1 MEDRNFKGRAEAAA
15 AEAAEAAAAA
25 ASGARGGDESN
36 ESGESLTYFES
47 VPNSQPKSVPLCFCL
62 NCIFYTR
69 RSSVHVNLLSPALD
83 LYLPS
88 SIPTPHK
95 PIVSFNL
102 KDLAFRFSRMMQRLF
117 SPLLLLLLVAPC
129 CLSWGPFS
137 HVQFGSDSL
146 PSPPA
151 SQQQLSSYFAGCV
164 SPDALKS
171 VNLSLHSL
179 RKRLMYYSVLNK
191 R

>member
-1 MEDRNFKGRAEAAA
+1 V
-15 AEAAEAAAAA
+15 
-25 ASGARGGDESN
+25 ARGRDEEN
-36 ESGESLTYFES
+36 RNNQVESPTYFKS
-47 VPNSQPKSVPLCFCL
+47 VPKSQPKSVLLFFCL
-62 NCIFYTR
+62 YCIFYTR
-69 RSSVHVNLLSPALD
+69 RSSACMCQPSLARAIH

-88 SIPTPHK
+88 SIPRPRK

-102 KDLAFRFSRMMQRLF
+102 KDLAFRFSRMMQRLTF

-146 PSPPA
+146 PAPPA
-151 SQQQLSSYFAGCV
+151 SQQQLSSFFDGCV